1 MARGEEVLTL
11 IADLLDLEKNLIFR
25 TLGATVI
32 GDRLFC
38 SERHSQNYQSPEP
51 IRDVEPLYA
60 AGPPEHLGRIAAA
73 WFEEITSRPV
83 ISPLPVGGHSFVPP
97 GTALPPRHRWVR
109 NAPRTQ

>member
-1 MARGEEVLTL
+1 MYDDWFEEEELNGGQR
-11 IADLLDLEKNLIFR
+11 A
-25 TLGATVI
+25 LGATVI

-51 IRDVEPLYA
+51 TRHLEPLSA

-73 WFEEITSRPV
+73 WFEEIVRRPV
-83 ISPLPVGGHSFVPP
+83 IARLPDGPYRFVPP

-109 NAPRTQ
+109 NGPPVTKQP